1 LQILEKDT
9 AGLMKILF
17 LAHRTPYPPN
27 KGEKIRA
34 YHVLIELVKRHSVSM
49 AYWVDNSQD
58 IQHVSVLRKLC
69 QGSVVPVYLKPHIA
83 TIRGMKTVFHG
94 RSFSEGYFYSPQFQ
108 SVVDRLIKS
117 EQYDVVYAFSSVMAQ
132 FIMGMHDIGTIVDFV
147 DVDSDKWGQL
157 AQFKGL
163 PVSMLYRREQEYLR
177 RYETRLSQ
185 WARWNL
191 FVSQAEADLFKS
203 VGGAGSVGVLPNGVE
218 SDIRRLPL
226 RDARCVG
233 MRENRPNKPIRLIF
247 VGTMNYY
254 PNTDAVLYFVKDIL
268 PLIRKKYP
276 QAIFEVVGRFP
287 PRSVRKLDGLGHVR
301 VVGEVGD
308 VRSYLVQADV
318 SVAPMRIARGVQN
331 KVLEAMAVGIPV
343 VTTSHGVKGI
353 QVVKGDEV
361 LIGDNPEE
369 FASQVVRV
377 LSDSRLYGRLVSK
390 ARNRVLESYSWKTI
404 GVQLND
410 FVLDCRNS
418 VSAGMAQSRFR

>member
-1 LQILEKDT
+1 
-9 AGLMKILF
+9 
-17 LAHRTPYPPN
+17 
-27 KGEKIRA
+27 
-34 YHVLIELVKRHSVSM
+34 
-49 AYWVDNSQD
+49 WVDNSQD

-83 TIRGMKTVFHG
+83 TIRGMKTVFRG

-226 RDARCVG
+226 RDARCIG

-254 PNTDAVLYFVKDIL
+254 P
-268 PLIRKKYP
+268 
-276 QAIFEVVGRFP
+276 
-287 PRSVRKLDGLGHVR
+287 
-301 VVGEVGD
+301 
-308 VRSYLVQADV
+308 
-318 SVAPMRIARGVQN
+318 
-331 KVLEAMAVGIPV
+331 
-343 VTTSHGVKGI
+343 
-353 QVVKGDEV
+353 
-361 LIGDNPEE
+361 
-369 FASQVVRV
+369 
-377 LSDSRLYGRLVSK
+377 
-390 ARNRVLESYSWKTI
+390 
-404 GVQLND
+404 
-410 FVLDCRNS
+410 
-418 VSAGMAQSRFR
+418 